1 MHKFKQACVGILVSL
16 LCSNVVMAND
26 APVAV
31 ITGSSYGLGAEL
43 VDRAV
48 ARGWRI
54 AMVDYRPGPSATKA
68 QEIKERGG
76 QAAVFVA
83 DLSEPEDRK
92 GLIKEV
98 LKTFGRVDYL
108 FNNAGYAYLAT
119 VEQMKLQSAHRLFE
133 VNYWA
138 YADLAK
144 QVIEPMRKQGGGT
157 IVNVSSILG
166 TVAAPAGY
174 GHYSASKHALHGLF
188 QAMVKE
194 VAPDNIK
201 VFLAA
206 PGGMKTQ
213 IGAHSVGPL
222 ANPEAPVPAN
232 WEDPGI
238 VADDIFEAIK
248 GESGVFMPGYVGRQ
262 GR

>member
-1 MHKFKQACVGILVSL
+1 MRDIQRAMIGFLFV
-16 LCSNVVMAND
+16 LCASTGAFAND
-26 APVAV
+26 TPVAV

-43 VDRAV
+43 VERAA

-68 QEIKERGG
+68 QEIKEKGG
-76 QAAVFVA
+76 QAAVFIA
-83 DLSEPEDRK
+83 DLSKPEDRK
-92 GLIKEV
+92 GLIKKV

-119 VEQMKLQSAHRLFE
+119 VEQMKLQPAHRLFE

-188 QAMVKE
+188 QTMMKE

-222 ANPEAPVPAN
+222 ANPAAPVPAN

-238 VADDIFEAIK
+238 VADDIFEAMQ

>member
-1 MHKFKQACVGILVSL
+1 MRELKQTLVGAIVSL
-16 LCSNVVMAND
+16 LFAGGVFANE

-43 VDRAV
+43 VERAV

-76 QAAVFVA
+76 QAAVFIA
-83 DLSEPEDRK
+83 DLSDPEDRK
-92 GLIKEV
+92 GLIKKV
-98 LKTFGRVDYL
+98 LATYGRVDYL

-119 VEQMKLQSAHRLFE
+119 VEQMKLQPAHRLFE

-188 QAMVKE
+188 QTMMKE

-232 WEDPGI
+232 WEDPSI

-248 GESGVFMPGYVGRQ
+248 GNSGVFMPGYVGRQ

>member
-1 MHKFKQACVGILVSL
+1 MRKFQQAFLGFLVSL
-16 LCSNVVMAND
+16 LFAAGVVAND
-26 APVAV
+26 TPVAV

-43 VDRAV
+43 VERAV

-68 QEIKERGG
+68 QEIKEQGG
-76 QAAVFVA
+76 QASVFVA
-83 DLSEPEDRK
+83 DLSKPEDRQD
-92 GLIKEV
+92 LIKNV
-98 LKTFGRVDYL
+98 LKTYGRGDYL

-188 QAMVKE
+188 QTMMKE

-206 PGGMKTQ
+206 P
-213 IGAHSVGPL
+213 
-222 ANPEAPVPAN
+222 
-232 WEDPGI
+232 
-238 VADDIFEAIK
+238 VA
-248 GESGVFMPGYVGRQ
+248 
-262 GR
+262 